1 MSIRNLEGLLRPRS
15 VAVFGA
21 SNQPQSVGGVVM
33 RNLLHGGFAGPVLPV
48 NPRHQAVAGVLA
60 YPDVESLPL
69 VPELA
74 VVCTPPATVPAI
86 IGALADAGSR
96 AAIVLTA
103 GLSRTRDA
111 RGRPLLEAL
120 HEAMGRR
127 GFRVLGPN
135 SLGLL
140 VPGVGLNASFAHVDA
155 LPGQLAFVSQSGALC
170 TAVLDWARA
179 ADVGFS
185 CFASVGDTADVD
197 VADLLD
203 WFGADPDTR
212 AILLYLESITSEGSG
227 HRRGGARKFLSAARA
242 AARNKPVLVLKA
254 GRFAEGARAALS
266 HTGALAGAD
275 DVCDAA
281 LRRAGVLRVGRID
294 ELFDAAE
301 TLVRSPRLRGGRVAI
316 LSNGGG
322 LAVMSTDSVVERGGQ
337 LAHLSADTIAR
348 LDAVLPETWSRA
360 NPIDIIGDA
369 PGERYGQALAIALKD
384 PGVDVV
390 LVLHAPTAIAS
401 GVDAARAVVKVAR
414 EAGVGQAG
422 KPSVLTSWIGRA
434 GAEPA
439 RRILREAGLAS
450 FDTPDDAVSALSHL
464 LDYRRNQELLM
475 ETPPSLPVESAPR
488 TADARRIVEKALA
501 EGRELLSE
509 PESKALLAAY
519 GVPIVETH
527 ITADPEAA
535 VRIANEIGYP
545 VALKIL
551 SPDLSHK
558 SDVGGVVLDLDA
570 PQGVL
575 RAARQMAER
584 IASHRPDARI
594 EGFTVQAMVR
604 RPGSFELIVGLGC
617 DPVFGPVVLF
627 GQGGTAVEV
636 IGDRAVALPPLNA
649 HLARELIGRTRI
661 ARLLAGVR
669 GHPAA
674 DLDAIARTLVQI
686 AQIAVDLPE
695 VVELDVNPLLADAR
709 GVLAL
714 DARVHV
720 QRAESPGAGRLAI
733 RPYPRELEEV
743 LQLEDGRRVLV
754 RPIRPEDEPAH
765 QVFHA
770 RLQPED
776 VRFRFFNLV
785 REIPHSQMARFTQID
800 YDREMAF
807 VALPPAEPPAAAH
820 GAEADAAETFGVVR
834 AITDPD
840 NERAEFAIVVR
851 SDRKG
856 EGLGYALL
864 DKMIRYCRERGTRE
878 LVGQVLPDN
887 RPMLEL
893 AHALG
898 FVSRFSPEDGA
909 VEVRLVLQDGS
920 RSGAEP
926 EGSDERPLR

>member
-1 MSIRNLEGLLRPRS
+1 MSIRNLESLLHPKS

-21 SNQPQSVGGVVM
+21 SNEPQSVGAVVM
-33 RNLLHGGFAGPVLPV
+33 RNLLRGGFSGPVLPV
-48 NPRHQAVAGVLA
+48 NPRHQSVAGVLA
-60 YPDVESLPL
+60 YPDVKSLPL

-74 VVCTPPATVPAI
+74 VLCTPPQTVPEI
-86 IGALADAGSR
+86 VRALADAGSG

-103 GLSRTRDA
+103 GLGRVRDA
-111 RGRPLLEAL
+111 RGRPLTEAL
-120 HEAMGRR
+120 DEAMGRR

-135 SLGLL
+135 CLGLL
-140 VPGVGLNASFAHVDA
+140 VPGIGLDASFAHVGA
-155 LPGQLAFVSQSGALC
+155 LPGELAFVSQSGALC
-170 TAVLDWARA
+170 TAVLDWAHEA
-179 ADVGFS
+179 QVGFS

-203 WFGADPDTR
+203 WFGADTGTR
-212 AILLYLESITSEGSG
+212 AILLYLESIAHEVAEGG
-227 HRRGGARKFLSAARA
+227 TRGARKFLSAARA

-254 GRFAEGARAALS
+254 GRVAEGAPAALS

-281 LRRAGVLRVGRID
+281 LRRAGVLRVDRID

-301 TLVRSPRLRGGRVAI
+301 TLVRSPRLHGNRVAI
-316 LSNGGG
+316 VSNGGG
-322 LAVMSTDSVVERGGQ
+322 LAVMATDSLIACGGQ
-337 LAHLSADTIAR
+337 LAELSQATLDR
-348 LDAVLPETWSRA
+348 LDAVLPATWSRA

-369 PGERYGQALAIALKD
+369 PGERYGEAFAIVLED

-401 GVDAARAVVKVAR
+401 GADAARAVAR
-414 EAGVGQAG
+414 VVRDAGAG
-422 KPSVLTSWIGRA
+422 EGDKPSVLTSWVGRA

-439 RRILREAGLAS
+439 RRILRDAGIAS
-450 FDTPDDAVSALSHL
+450 FDTPDDAVSALAHL
-464 LDYRRNQELLM
+464 VAYRRNQELLM
-475 ETPPSLPVESAPR
+475 ETPPSLPVDFEPD
-488 TADARRIVEKALA
+488 TAVARAIVEKALSA
-501 EGRELLSE
+501 GRELLSE
-509 PESKALLAAY
+509 PEAKALLSAY
-519 GVPIVETH
+519 GIPVVETH
-527 ITADPEAA
+527 IAADPEEA

-551 SPDLSHK
+551 SPDLTHK
-558 SDVGGVVLDLDA
+558 SDVGGVLLDIDA

-575 RAARQMAER
+575 RAARQMTER
-584 IASHRPDARI
+584 IATHRPEARL
-594 EGFTVQAMVR
+594 EGFTVQAMAR
-604 RPGSFELIVGLGC
+604 RPGAFELIVGLGC

-636 IGDRAVALPPLNA
+636 IGDRAVALPPLNS

-661 ARLLAGVR
+661 ARLLAGFR
-669 GHPAA
+669 DQPPA
-674 DLDAIARTLVQI
+674 DLDGIALTLVQL

-714 DARVHV
+714 DARVRV
-720 QRAESPGAGRLAI
+720 QRAASDGATRLAI
-733 RPYPRELEEV
+733 RPYPRELEET
-743 LQLEDGRRVLV
+743 LSLEDGRRVFV

-765 QVFHA
+765 QAFHA

-785 REIPHSQMARFTQID
+785 REMPHSQMARFTQID

-807 VALPPAEPPAAAH
+807 VALP
-820 GAEADAAETFGVVR
+820 ADAAEETLGVVR
-834 AITDPD
+834 AITDPNND
-840 NERAEFAIVVR
+840 RAEFAIIVR

-856 EGLGYALL
+856 EGLGYTLL
-864 DKMIRYCRERGTRE
+864 EKMVRYCRERGTRE

-893 AHALG
+893 AQSLG
-898 FVSRFSPEDGA
+898 FASHFSPEDGA
-909 VEVRLVLQDGS
+909 VEVRLALQDAT
-920 RSGAEP
+920 RQRQDAGASP
-926 EGSDERPLR
+926 GT